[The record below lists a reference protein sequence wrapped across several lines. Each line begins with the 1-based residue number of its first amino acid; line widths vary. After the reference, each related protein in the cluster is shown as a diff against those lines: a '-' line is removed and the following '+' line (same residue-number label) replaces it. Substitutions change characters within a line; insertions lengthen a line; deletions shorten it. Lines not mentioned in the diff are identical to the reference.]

1 MFSYMLTKVKDRF
14 VSLLTDVC
22 PCFDPQGKKTLS
34 MRELHHQSR
43 RLHSCLVDIELG
55 DYQGKI
61 LTVERMKKLAR
72 RKMNNEDDESQKCFK
87 LEPCPWNS
95 ESSDMLLKVG
105 RSVFPVHRFLLSI
118 ESEILK
124 TIIESVPAT
133 KNETTVVTL
142 NGYEADEI
150 QMLLMFVYLPDAEMN
165 GKQLQL
171 Y

>member
-1 MFSYMLTKVKDRF
+1 MLSYMLTKVKDRF
-14 VSLLTDVC
+14 VSLLSDVC

-34 MRELHHQSR
+34 IRELHQQSR

-72 RKMNNEDDESQKCFK
+72 RRMNNGDDENQKCFK
-87 LEPCPWNS
+87 LERCPWNS

-124 TIIESVPAT
+124 TIIESVTAT

-165 GKQLQL
+165 GKQL
-171 Y
+171 